1 MKQERIKQIV
11 GIGYVNLA
19 TLVWATNMVL
29 GRLLKDSM
37 GPITM
42 SAARF
47 FIASIIFAVM
57 LRQQPLKERRM
68 DKDYRLLAA
77 MALTGIVLFSPVL
90 YLGLR
95 YTTAVN
101 STIIN
106 GLAPLLTGLFAT
118 WLIKEP
124 MSRRQISGALVALF
138 GVLFL
143 ISGGSWSFWKT
154 AQFNMGDFI
163 VLIAVAIWG
172 LYSVISGK
180 VMHYRSSISATA
192 FSTFLGLPV
201 LCLLAVWELQTIPV
215 NLDVTLIVSIIYLGI
230 VPAAVG
236 FYAWN
241 AGVARLGPSGAMVF
255 YNTLPLYGAL
265 LGFIFLGEPIGIS
278 HIIGGL
284 LIVIGGIWGARNPA
298 KKEVIDCGD

>member
-1 MKQERIKQIV
+1 
-11 GIGYVNLA
+11 
-19 TLVWATNMVL
+19 
-29 GRLLKDSM
+29 
-37 GPITM
+37 
-42 SAARF
+42 
-47 FIASIIFAVM
+47 
-57 LRQQPLKERRM
+57 
-68 DKDYRLLAA
+68 
-77 MALTGIVLFSPVL
+77 
-90 YLGLR
+90 
-95 YTTAVN
+95 
-101 STIIN
+101 
-106 GLAPLLTGLFAT
+106 
-118 WLIKEP
+118 
-124 MSRRQISGALVALF
+124 
-138 GVLFL
+138 
-143 ISGGSWSFWKT
+143 
-154 AQFNMGDFI
+154 MGDFI